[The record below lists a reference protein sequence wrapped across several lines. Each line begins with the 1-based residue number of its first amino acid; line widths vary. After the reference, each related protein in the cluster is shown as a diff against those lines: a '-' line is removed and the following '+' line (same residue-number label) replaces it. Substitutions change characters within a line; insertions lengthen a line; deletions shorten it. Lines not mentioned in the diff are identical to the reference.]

1 MNHNFTDKQNSLIN
15 SNPEFK
21 EIIES
26 SYPEVRDFKY
36 WGSTMGDVHYLIKLI
51 SEGSFYNNSSSLT
64 LTTTNITQLIS
75 SVLKSYEKIN
85 TSKNV
90 EFILNINDEIPLITA
105 DETKLKQIFINLIK
119 NAYESLNLDNP
130 KSFIMI
136 NLNCNSNSISIE
148 IKDNGCCITSEQLP
162 NIFLPLVSYKQDGTG
177 LGLPISKKIIEA
189 HKGTISVI
197 SEDNYTFLYYYTSS
211 LIYFSENGNKTSNIL
226 NVLKFPFAV
235 ISPVIKARWNV
246 NLPLIILSK
255 DSVDNFANTSTSKVF
270 SYLHFNS

>member
-26 SYPEVRDFKY
+26 INNDFSLAMRKMTHEFGNALTLINSSLQIIESSHPEVRDFKY

-51 SEGSFYNNSSSLT
+51 SEVSFYNNNSSLT

-85 TSKNV
+85 TYKNV

-197 SEDNYTFLYYYTSS
+197 SEDNYTSFIITL
-211 LIYFSENGNKTSNIL
+211 
-226 NVLKFPFAV
+226 
-235 ISPVIKARWNV
+235 PV
-246 NLPLIILSK
+246 
-255 DSVDNFANTSTSKVF
+255 
-270 SYLHFNS
+270 